1 MEFKGTRES
10 KIEEIKLRVKGVE
23 SVVTVNKFDEVIS
36 SIDVKTE
43 VSSEEMQFLMLE
55 NSRQML
61 NIAKVFLWVCI
72 ILPVV
77 ILGLNFIL
85 NK

>member
-10 KIEEIKLRVKGVE
+10 KIKEIKLRVKGYE
-23 SVVTVNKFDEVIS
+23 SAIITTK
-36 SIDVKTE
+36 

>member
-77 ILGLNFIL
+77 ILGLKFIL

>member
-10 KIEEIKLRVKGVE
+10 KIEEIRLRVKGVE

>member
-10 KIEEIKLRVKGVE
+10 KIKEIKLRAQGVE

-61 NIAKVFLWVCI
+61 IIAKVFLWVCI